1 MIELTDE
8 QNAKLIW
15 YARAINPAFDDMTDE
30 EHQKIANELY
40 DEIWQLRLKE
50 FIDRIDFMSD
60 KVIVIADANKEVGE

>member
-40 DEIWQLRLKE
+40 DEIWQLGLKE
-50 FIDRIDFMSD
+50 FLDRIDFMSD